1 MPHAIYVH
9 SGLTQNR
16 LVLSN
21 DQQRRRLVRFSN
33 REVLFALGIA
43 GIVNLSMVAMAAAAF
58 HDGIHDRVAGIEAC
72 RTLAPLFGGG
82 AAVIFMLALI
92 GSGLSSSVVGTM
104 AGQIVMQGFVG
115 YRIPIWCRRAVTILP
130 AFVVVA
136 LRESD

>member
-1 MPHAIYVH
+1 VVH
-9 SGLTQNR
+9 
-16 LVLSN
+16 N

-43 GIVNLSMVAMAAAAF
+43 GIVNLAIVAMTAAVF
-58 HDGIHDRVAGIEAC
+58 HDGIHNRVAGIEQAC

-104 AGQIVMQGFVG
+104 AGQIVIRGFVA
-115 YRIPIWCRRAVTILP
+115 YRIPVWFRRAVTMLP

-136 LRESD
+136 LESDGCVDTQSSGF